1 MRTITNITKS
11 SIQSAIKEYD
21 DLGQES
27 FLSKYGYKKSKDYEL
42 VYNEKE
48 YDSKAI
54 VGVAFKYEY
63 PTENPLTFNEFS
75 GGLITVVK
83 LLRKL
88 DFDIHY
94 ITIVKA
100 SIEALKILKIPSSIE
115 EIRKVIDDEELYIFG
130 AEEKNIDSVI
140 RNNIE
145 RCSENTNRT
154 HTQKIKYFNRIKPNT
169 YALLEWTE
177 YNMNK
182 NNTIKESFENFKSSW
197 FSEKEIISNIITS
210 NKIENSKLKGT
221 VSDKE
226 YNELKKTIHF
236 TDYNIYSLLCKDL
249 PSLLLNK
256 SFLPK
261 SKYLISGSIGQG
273 QIAEVPWIC
282 IYDKEITQKAET
294 GYYLVYLVK
303 SDLSGFYLSLNQGWT
318 QYKNEYGTKDGK
330 LKIKENALKA
340 KKLLKSINDFSFND
354 IDLLSTRDLGKG
366 YQLANIC
373 SKYYSFDSLPND
385 EILIDDLRSLIG
397 VYKELKGYVG
407 LNILDI
413 ENELSE
419 DEYQENIQEGKI
431 VNLQTGPIK
440 KKEKGKGSSTDRWPR
455 DKNIAYTSLDNANF
469 ECEFNSDHK
478 TFISNKTK
486 KQFVEAHHLIP
497 MQYQDEFDVSLDVP
511 ENIISLCPICH
522 RAFHNAQ
529 QDDKTKLIKHFFNL
543 RKDSLD
549 KRELSISENE
559 IIVMYK

>member
-1 MRTITNITKS
+1 MM
-11 SIQSAIKEYD
+11 E
-21 DLGQES
+21 E
-27 FLSKYGYKKSKDYEL
+27 
-42 VYNEKE
+42 
-48 YDSKAI
+48 
-54 VGVAFKYEY
+54 
-63 PTENPLTFNEFS
+63 
-75 GGLITVVK
+75 
-83 LLRKL
+83 
-88 DFDIHY
+88 
-94 ITIVKA
+94 TIVKA
-100 SIEALKILKIPSSIE
+100 SIKALEILNKPSSIE
-115 EIRKVIDDEELYIFG
+115 EIRKIIEEQELYIFG
-130 AEEKNIDSVI
+130 AEEENIDSVI

-169 YALLEWTE
+169 YILLEWINYKMIE
-177 YNMNK
+177 NNM
-182 NNTIKESFENFKSSW
+182 IKESFENFKTNW
-197 FSEKEIISNIITS
+197 FSEKEIISKIIAS
-210 NKIENSKLKGT
+210 NKIENLKLKKT
-221 VSDKE
+221 VPEKE
-226 YNELKKTIHF
+226 YNKLKKTIHF
-236 TDYNIYSLLCKDL
+236 TEYNIHSLFCKDL
-249 PSLLLNK
+249 PFLLLNK

-282 IYDKEITQKAET
+282 IYDKEITNKAET

-318 QYKNEYGTKDGK
+318 QYQNEYATKNAR
-330 LKIKENALKA
+330 LKIKENAQKA
-340 KKLLKSINDFSFND
+340 QKLLKSINDFSFKD
-354 IDLLSTRDLGKG
+354 IDLLATKDLGKG

-419 DEYQENIQEGKI
+419 DEYQENIQEGTI
-431 VNLQTGPIK
+431 VDLHTGPIK
-440 KKEKGKGSSTDRWPR
+440 RKEKVKGSATNRWPR
-455 DKNIAYTSLDNANF
+455 NKDIAYTALHNADF
-469 ECEFNSDHK
+469 KCEFNSEHK
-478 TFISNKTK
+478 TFISNKTR

-497 MQYQDEFDVSLDVP
+497 MQYQDEFDESLDIP

-529 QDDKTKLIKHFFNL
+529 KEVKTELIKHFFNL
-543 RKDSLD
+543 RKDSLN
-549 KRELSISENE
+549 KREITVSSNE